1 MIMVTMTMM
10 IMMIMMVM
18 TDDDLDNDQD
28 EAIRKQSPIWL
39 RAPVTG
45 DINNV
50 FPLPTASYGDDG
62 GGDDDV
68 QNASPDL

>member
-1 MIMVTMTMM
+1 MNTVMMIMVTMMM
-10 IMMIMMVM
+10 IMMMTMMVM
-18 TDDDLDNDQD
+18 TNDDLDNDQD

-62 GGDDDV
+62 GGD
-68 QNASPDL
+68 